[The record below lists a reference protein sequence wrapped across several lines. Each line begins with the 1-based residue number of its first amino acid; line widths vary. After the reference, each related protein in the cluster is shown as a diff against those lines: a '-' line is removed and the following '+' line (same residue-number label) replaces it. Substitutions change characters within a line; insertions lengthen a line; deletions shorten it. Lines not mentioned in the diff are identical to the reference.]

1 MHQYFKKLYIDGL
14 FKFNGFISRLIGNA
28 NNANVI
34 FKNIDEYEIVF
45 QDKKGK
51 ITKYT
56 SDSVWIQGLNKGNS
70 TNKDD
75 DDDYDDIQMIYKE

>member
-1 MHQYFKKLYIDGL
+1 LNCGIANIIYKFYEKHIIFILAFILQEIVHLKLCINISKNYIL
-14 FKFNGFISRLIGNA
+14 ILISRLIGNA

-34 FKNIDEYEIVF
+34 FKNIDEYEIVV

-56 SDSVWIQGLNKGNS
+56 SDSV
-70 TNKDD
+70 
-75 DDDYDDIQMIYKE
+75 